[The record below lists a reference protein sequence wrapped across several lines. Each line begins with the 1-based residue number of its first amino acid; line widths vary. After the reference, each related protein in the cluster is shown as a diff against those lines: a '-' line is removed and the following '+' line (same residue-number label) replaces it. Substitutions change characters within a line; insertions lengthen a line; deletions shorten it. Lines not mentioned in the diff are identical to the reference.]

1 MEKLDSEFQLYPIIG
16 KYLMDN
22 HYDVAYNVPVGR
34 FHPRIF
40 DIVGINDKK
49 IVSIEV
55 KLNNF
60 KKTLDQAITRL
71 YYSDKVFVAFPES
84 YISRVEKTYVPD
96 LKEMGIGLISV
107 NQKAVLKL
115 KASQSIYL
123 NFNRKRKLLAKV
135 KVILNKHECE

>member
-1 MEKLDSEFQLYPIIG
+1 LEKLESEFQLYPIIG
-16 KYLMDN
+16 KYLMDK

-40 DIVGINDKK
+40 DIVGINDRK

-71 YYSDKVFVAFPES
+71 YYSDNVIVAFPES
-84 YISRVEKTYVPD
+84 YISRVEKRYLPD
-96 LKEMGIGLISV
+96 LKKIGIGLISV
-107 NQKAVLKL
+107 NQKVVLKL
-115 KASQSIYL
+115 KPHQSIYL
-123 NFNRKRKLLAKV
+123 NSNRKRNLFAKV
-135 KVILNKHECE
+135 KDILNKQECE